1 MEPEPA
7 NSPLIVIVG
16 ETASGKTALAIELAQ
31 RFGGEIIAADSRTVY
46 KGMDIST
53 AKPAPEEREIVPHHL
68 LDVVEPN
75 QRFSAAD
82 FKRLANEAIEEIEQR
97 GNIPFLVGGSGL
109 YIDAVLYDF
118 EFRGEADDVLRAE
131 LQALSIEQLQLRI
144 EEDGLPMPE
153 NRRNPRHLIRTLET
167 GGAVVPKKPL
177 RPSTLVLG
185 IEVEREVLRTRI
197 ASRVDGMVEQ
207 GLLREIKHVADE
219 YGWDAPA
226 LQAPGCGAFRNYFEG
241 NLELDEAIKQF
252 TREHVQLAKRQRTW
266 FRRNK
271 DVRWI
276 CKTEEA
282 VDLVTTLLNKQSTAM
297 P

>member
-1 MEPEPA
+1 MEPKPA
-7 NSPLIVIVG
+7 NSPLIAIVG
-16 ETASGKTALAIELAQ
+16 ETASGKTALAIELAK

-46 KGMDIST
+46 KGMDTIT
-53 AKPAPEEREIVPHHL
+53 AKPTPEDREIVPHHL

-97 GNIPFLVGGSGL
+97 GNVPFLVGGSGL

-118 EFRGEADDVLRAE
+118 EFRGEANDVLRTE
-131 LQALSIEQLQLRI
+131 LQTLSIEQLQRHI
-144 EEDGLPMPE
+144 EERHLPMPE
-153 NRRNPRHLIRTLET
+153 NRRNLRHLIRVIET
-167 GGAVVPKKPL
+167 DGAVTPKKSL
-177 RPSTLVLG
+177 RPNTLVLG
-185 IEVEREVLRTRI
+185 IEVEREVLRARI
-197 ASRVDGMVEQ
+197 ASRVDVMVEQ
-207 GLLREIKHVADE
+207 GLVQEIKQIADE

-226 LQAPGCGAFRNYFEG
+226 LQTPGCIAFRNYFEG

-271 DVRWI
+271 DAQWI

-282 VDLVTTLLNKQSTAM
+282 VDLATTFLNKQTTAM
-297 P
+297 S